1 MRQANELDK
10 LEMVG
15 QLRRALEVV
24 YDKVAL
30 MVMLRF
36 VALLHLLY
44 FFFIADGY
52 SLRWNRMEILSWASK
67 LTPKRWWVT
76 F

>member
-44 FFFIADGY
+44 FFLLQMVIHWDGTEWKFY
-52 SLRWNRMEILSWASK
+52 PGLLS
-67 LTPKRWWVT
+67 
-76 F
+76 

>member
-44 FFFIADGY
+44 FFLLQMVIH
-52 SLRWNRMEILSWASK
+52 
-67 LTPKRWWVT
+67 
-76 F
+76 